1 MLVISVPIP
10 VSEND
15 VIIYQCIKSVIM
27 IRFTQ
32 ES

>member
-10 VSEND
+10 VSGDD